1 MKVQGWLGR
10 HLDQGGGGGG
20 VGTVGEPELCM
31 LGAVGKLTA
40 WTVGG
45 AIGKPA
51 TCGGSG
57 GGGGD
62 GTVGEPELCMLGA
75 VGKLTA
81 WTVGP
86 GGGCHRQTSQYW

>member
-51 TCGGSG
+51 T
-57 GGGGD
+57 
-62 GTVGEPELCMLGA
+62 
-75 VGKLTA
+75 
-81 WTVGP
+81 
-86 GGGCHRQTSQYW
+86 